1 VSDLDLLLLVDA
13 HHLAY
18 RAFHAVPVSLRAPNG
33 MPTGVVLGVVRS
45 VRALRQSWNP
55 THMAIVWDGGIPE
68 ERRKLFPDYKAQRPP
83 MPDAL
88 GAQLELLSQFFP
100 LEGISCVRKDG
111 EESDDVIATLAHA
124 AANDGAQVLFASG
137 DKDLLQ
143 LVRDRIRAVRP
154 DKPAAGWT
162 AEDVRNHIGVRPE
175 QIPDFLALIGD
186 AVDHIPGV
194 PGVGP
199 KTAQRWLAQYGTI
212 SELLRHV
219 DELEPSRLRDRV
231 RVAQDVLQRNLA
243 LVRLRTCV
251 EGLPPWRELELRNP
265 VEPERREFLEKLGL
279 KSLIL
284 APASPM
290 LL

>member
-1 VSDLDLLLLVDA
+1 
-13 HHLAY
+13 
-18 RAFHAVPVSLRAPNG
+18 
-33 MPTGVVLGVVRS
+33 
-45 VRALRQSWNP
+45 
-55 THMAIVWDGGIPE
+55 
-68 ERRKLFPDYKAQRPP
+68 
-83 MPDAL
+83 
-88 GAQLELLSQFFP
+88 
-100 LEGISCVRKDG
+100 
-111 EESDDVIATLAHA
+111 
-124 AANDGAQVLFASG
+124 
-137 DKDLLQ
+137 
-143 LVRDRIRAVRP
+143 
-154 DKPAAGWT
+154 
-162 AEDVRNHIGVRPE
+162 VRNHIGVRPE

-265 VEPERREFLEKLGL
+265 VEPERRKFLEKLGL